1 MYMTVMMCDKW
12 HYINAQEHINVFDG
26 DEMHCVLL
34 GCIGESR
41 ADASLL
47 YRIIET
53 NEVLFLYIQSDVPFP
68 PESLS
73 RYGFSRELE
82 VDVDM
87 KVNESPVGSM
97 FSFNL
102 LTVPTKVNAGS
113 GKRIYL
119 TSDAEIKD
127 WFLKKAVRSGFSSED
142 GMCRIEKKS
151 VIRFSRRQKDS
162 KTGGTKT
169 KTVTAPCV
177 VISGCGIV
185 EDRELFEKTVRF
197 GFGKLKNFGAGLLLV
212 G

>member
-1 MYMTVMMCDKW
+1 MYMIVMMCDKW

-47 YRIIET
+47 YRIMET
-53 NEVLFLYIQSDVPFP
+53 DEALFLYIQSDTPFP
-68 PESLS
+68 PDSLS
-73 RYGFSRELE
+73 RYGFFPECE
-82 VDVDM
+82 VNVDM
-87 KVNESPVGSM
+87 QVDGFSVGSM

-102 LTVPTKVNAGS
+102 LTVPTKVDAGS
-113 GKRIYL
+113 GKRVYL
-119 TSDAEIKD
+119 TSETEIKN
-127 WFLKKAVRSGFSSED
+127 WFLKKAVRGGFSSED

-151 VIRFSRRQKDS
+151 VMRFSRRKKDG
-162 KTGGTKT
+162 KTGETKT

-177 VISGCGIV
+177 VISGYGIV

-197 GFGKLKNFGAGLLLV
+197 GFGKLKNFGAGLLLIQ
-212 G
+212 